1 MTGGADTIPRRSWTN
16 RDGAMALMRAAVVEQ
31 PSVTGEPALRTVERP
46 VAGPAEV
53 LLQVAFAA
61 ANWSDIQKRQG
72 IYPDSVDYPVVLG
85 AEVSGTIVEVGQ
97 GVRRDLIGRPT
108 AALCGPRLVG
118 GCAEYVAVPV
128 SYLVPIPDGFSL
140 ADAAAFPLAA
150 LTAYHLLYT
159 AHRIRRREVVLV
171 HAAAGSVGLAVVQ
184 LAVLAGARVIG
195 TVGSQAKQELPRQ
208 LGADRIVDRS
218 TEDFVKVARYET
230 GERGVDLAI
239 DSLGGDI
246 LPRTFNALR
255 PFGRLI
261 NIGEAAGEPDF
272 PVRKKLY
279 ERSTSMAGFEV
290 LHAKP
295 GSPQWAKGVRQVVAA
310 ASEKRLTIPIG
321 SLMPLDQIAEAHQ
334 ALEGRST
341 QGKVVLQI

>member
-1 MTGGADTIPRRSWTN
+1 MGGADMIQRRSSTSS
-16 RDGAMALMRAAVVEQ
+16 DGPMALMRAVVVGR
-31 PSVTGEPALRTVERP
+31 PSATGEPLLQAVDRP
-46 VAGPAEV
+46 VPGRGEV
-53 LLQVAFAA
+53 LLRVAFAA

-72 IYPDSVDYPVVLG
+72 IYPDPVSYPVVLG
-85 AEVSGTIVEVGQ
+85 AEASGTIVDVGG
-97 GVRRDLIGRPT
+97 GVSRDLIGKPT

-128 SYLVPIPDGFSL
+128 SYLVPIPEGFSL

-159 AHRIRRREVVLV
+159 AHGIRRGEVVLV
-171 HAAAGSVGLAVVQ
+171 HAAAGSVGLALVQ
-184 LAVLAGARVIG
+184 LAALAGARVIG
-195 TVGSQAKQELPRQ
+195 TVGSTAKQDLPRQ
-208 LGADRIVDRS
+208 LGAERVVDRS
-218 TEDFVKVARYET
+218 REDFVAAALDAT
-230 GERGVDLAI
+230 ATRGVDLAI
-239 DSLGGDI
+239 DSLGGEI
-246 LPRTFNALR
+246 LPRTFDALR

-295 GSPQWAKGVRQVVAA
+295 GSPRWRRGVRQVVAA
-310 ASEKRLTIPIG
+310 ASAGRLTIPIG
-321 SLMPLDQIAEAHQ
+321 NLMPLEQISEAHQ
-334 ALEGRST
+334 ALEGRTT
-341 QGKVVLQI
+341 QGKVVLQV